1 MIGWILAGLVGVALL
16 SGNENGD
23 SAHGLIK
30 ASHGNCNLCGGRN
43 STATVIKEYKS
54 PGGCYTYAVVK
65 FRCNKCGRTW
75 TKTYQVT

>member
-1 MIGWILAGLVGVALL
+1 MSWLLGLLGLALLVG
-16 SGNENGD
+16 SNNGD
-23 SAHGLIK
+23 AANGLIK

-75 TKTYQVT
+75 TKTYQVA